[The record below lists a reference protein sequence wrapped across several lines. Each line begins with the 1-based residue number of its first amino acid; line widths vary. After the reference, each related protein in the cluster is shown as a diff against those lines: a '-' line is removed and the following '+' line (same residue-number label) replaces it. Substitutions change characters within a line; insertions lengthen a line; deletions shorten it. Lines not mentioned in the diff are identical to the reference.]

1 MAICSELCIEI
12 TRNDMKH
19 QKNSKLY
26 ILLLVGAISAFG
38 PFVTDFY
45 LPALPALTKYFTT
58 TASYVQ
64 LSLTCSMIGLAVGQL
79 IIGPMSDRYGRKSP
93 LLMSMFIFCLSTI
106 GCLYSPDIR
115 YFVIFRL
122 VQGLAGAG
130 GVVIS
135 KSIAVDLYSGKE
147 LVSFFSILSS
157 IQGIAPI
164 AAPVLGGFLLEFAG
178 WKDIFWILLCI
189 GVIMIIYI
197 IFFIDSLP
205 KAKRQGC
212 KISNIFGKYTNVL
225 RNNRFMRYVLVQG
238 FAMGVMFAYIAAS
251 PFIFQEHFNMP
262 PLMFSLCFGINAL
275 AIMAGSLCVPR
286 FKSATK
292 ALSVGAG
299 GFAIMSI
306 FVTTLLLTIDSVFA
320 TEGALL
326 VMMFFLGLVLPTST
340 TLALDLERENS
351 GSASAILGFIMFLF
365 GGMISPL
372 TGVGNMIY
380 STSIIIVICSLLTW
394 AVNKSIKT
402 TKSSDT
408 AQL

>member
-1 MAICSELCIEI
+1 MIQ
-12 TRNDMKH
+12 K
-19 QKNSKLY
+19 KNSKLY

-93 LLMSMFIFCLSTI
+93 LLLSMLIFCFSTI
-106 GCLYSPDIR
+106 GCLYSPDIH

-122 VQGLAGAG
+122 IQGLAGAG

-147 LVSFFSILSS
+147 LVSFFSVLSS

-189 GVIMIIYI
+189 GMIMIIYI
-197 IFFIDSLP
+197 FFFIDSLP
-205 KAKRQGC
+205 KTKRQGC
-212 KISNIFGKYTNVL
+212 EISKIFSKYADVL

-262 PLMFSLCFGINAL
+262 PLLFSLCFGINAL

-292 ALSVGAG
+292 ALSVGAA

-306 FVTTLLLTIDSVFA
+306 FVTTLLLTMDSVFA

-365 GGMISPL
+365 GGVLSPL

-402 TKSSDT
+402 TKSSDI

>member
-1 MAICSELCIEI
+1 
-12 TRNDMKH
+12 
-19 QKNSKLY
+19 
-26 ILLLVGAISAFG
+26 
-38 PFVTDFY
+38 
-45 LPALPALTKYFTT
+45 
-58 TASYVQ
+58 
-64 LSLTCSMIGLAVGQL
+64 
-79 IIGPMSDRYGRKSP
+79 
-93 LLMSMFIFCLSTI
+93 
-106 GCLYSPDIR
+106 
-115 YFVIFRL
+115 
-122 VQGLAGAG
+122 
-130 GVVIS
+130 
-135 KSIAVDLYSGKE
+135 
-147 LVSFFSILSS
+147 
-157 IQGIAPI
+157 
-164 AAPVLGGFLLEFAG
+164 
-178 WKDIFWILLCI
+178 
-189 GVIMIIYI
+189 MIIYI